1 MSDGDDGRRPL
12 DGVRVIEASMI
23 VAGPFCGSVLA
34 EFGAE
39 VIKIEN
45 PGEGDPLRNMV
56 TTKEGDPLWFASTG
70 RNKKSVTLALGTP
83 EGARIFTDLVR
94 SADVLLQGFRPGVF
108 ERWGID
114 LEALMAEKPE
124 LIVLNV
130 SGYGQTGPMREVAG
144 FGRTCQAFAGL
155 TGLTG
160 FPDRPPVTAPYPLGD
175 YAAGLFGT
183 IGVMMALYERDAK
196 KGRGQTVDV
205 SLFESVFRQLEFLAP
220 EREQLGRV
228 RERAEPFSAHSGPT
242 GTWQA
247 RDGKWVAIT
256 CSTNAVF
263 KRFAQA
269 VGKPD
274 LAEHPDFA
282 TQKKRKE
289 QEYVLSDLIAEW
301 LSSKDGKEAV
311 DVLNA
316 HNVPTSLC
324 MTIEDMVEDPQY
336 QAREAIVAAPH
347 PRFGSLSVNNVVPKL
362 SRTPGRIDRLGP
374 DLGEHTDAVLADLL
388 GYDDQRLQELRNQG
402 VI

>member
-1 MSDGDDGRRPL
+1 MSEVEHGRRPL

-83 EGARIFTDLVR
+83 EGARIFADLVR

-108 ERWGID
+108 ARWGID

-130 SGYGQTGPMREVAG
+130 SGYGQTGPMREIAG

-196 KGRGQTVDV
+196 RGAGQAVDV

-220 EREQLGRV
+220 EYEKLGRV

-269 VGKPD
+269 VGKPE

-289 QEYVLSDLIAEW
+289 QEFVLSDLIEGW
-301 LSSKDGKEAV
+301 LSTRDGKDAV

-324 MTIEDMVEDPQY
+324 MAIDDMVEDPQY

-374 DLGEHTDAVLADLL
+374 DLGEHTETVLADLL

>member
-1 MSDGDDGRRPL
+1 MGNGRKQRRPL

-45 PGEGDPLRNMV
+45 PGDGDPLRNMV

-70 RNKKSVTLALGTP
+70 RNKKSVTLALSKP
-83 EGARIFTDLVR
+83 DGARIFTDMVR
-94 SADVLLQGFRPGVF
+94 NADVLLQGFRPGVF

-114 LEALMAEKPE
+114 VPGLMAEKPE

-130 SGYGQTGPMREVAG
+130 SGYGQTGPMREIAG

-175 YAAGLFGT
+175 YAAGLFGV
-183 IGVMMALYERDAK
+183 IGVMLALYERDAK
-196 KGRGQTVDV
+196 QGGGQSVDV

-220 EREQLGRV
+220 EYEKLGRV

-269 VGKPD
+269 VARPE

-289 QEYVLSDLIAEW
+289 QEYVLSDMIEAW
-301 LSSKDGKEAV
+301 LSTRDGKEAV
-311 DVLNA
+311 EILNA

-324 MTIEDMVEDPQY
+324 MTIEDMAEDPQY
-336 QAREAIVAAPH
+336 RARQAIVAAPH
-347 PRFGSLSVNNVVPKL
+347 PRFGTLNVNNVVPKL
-362 SRTPGRIDRLGP
+362 SRTPGRIDKLGP
-374 DLGEHTDAVLADLL
+374 DLGENTDEVLRGLL
-388 GYDDQRLQELRNQG
+388 GYDSERLAELRNQG